1 MKAVEG
7 QFKVIRVDPY
17 RRTVDTHRIP
27 SDGNVYTFSCPP
39 GPLPEKD
46 DILTLAP
53 KATVH

>member
-27 SDGNVYTFSCPP
+27 PDGNVYTFSCPP
-39 GPLPEKD
+39 GPLPEKG